1 MSSKKDED
9 DSVFIVGLFQFNS
22 VSFGGYG
29 VWTQISTAWR
39 HSTAW
44 TASSALYNRV
54 HNGKYPLFNTCETL
68 KIWHIHG

>member
-29 VWTQISTAWR
+29 V
-39 HSTAW
+39 
-44 TASSALYNRV
+44 
-54 HNGKYPLFNTCETL
+54 
-68 KIWHIHG
+68 